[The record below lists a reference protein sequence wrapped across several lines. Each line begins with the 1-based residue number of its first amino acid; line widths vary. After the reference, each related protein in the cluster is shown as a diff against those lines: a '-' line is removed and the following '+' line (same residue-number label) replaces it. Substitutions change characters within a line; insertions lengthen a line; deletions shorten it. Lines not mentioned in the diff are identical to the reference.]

1 MYRDGDVV
9 PQDNVM
15 AYLWFYLAASA
26 ANSQD
31 QERNAAARDNVAAK
45 MTSRQFAEAQRLARE
60 WKPGS
65 K

>member
-1 MYRDGDVV
+1 
-9 PQDNVM
+9 M

-60 WKPGS
+60 WRPSS